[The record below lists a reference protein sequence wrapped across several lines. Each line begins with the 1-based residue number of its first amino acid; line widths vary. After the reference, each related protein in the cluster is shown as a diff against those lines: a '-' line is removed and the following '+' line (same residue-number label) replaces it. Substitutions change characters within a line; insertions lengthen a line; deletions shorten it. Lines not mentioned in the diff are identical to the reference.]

1 MYDGPQAIIENLT
14 FSDVESE
21 GVRSL
26 ADANLVKLCRLSQL
40 CLEYLLH
47 CQEVLERYANR
58 YRYFKVHIGESMIT
72 YDGRQKLNACE
83 ESSRSKSQ
91 AEEIEKKANASSK
104 QIASAALEYFCRLL
118 NKFLGVG

>member
-58 YRYFKVHIGESMIT
+58 YLMVYIGESMIT
-72 YDGRQKLNACE
+72 SDGRQKLNACE